1 MNHQSFL
8 FPLLLSAAAFAG
20 ITPNLE
26 LADTVYLPNGTKSA
40 GLSDNLLYTQ
50 VSDTAFAFNVG
61 AGHSKLFVTW
71 RTTPY
76 EAWANDI
83 TTSCGHSEIPLSDFK
98 LLASANSTTGFDGDW
113 DTVATIQGNPVSS
126 RGALVNFTG
135 KTWLRFSIA
144 KSTAVYDA
152 RVFDASN
159 GTEDTWFFLGTSITQ
174 MAFNGNAPDTLFAQH
189 VTALVPTNTPAVV
202 FGGVGCVNSTEI
214 VSHISTYMAYA
225 GNVHFWAIEMG
236 TNDVWGG
243 GDWNL
248 ATYISNMQTIIDSAK
263 GRGITPVI
271 ARIPA
276 TDSALTGWQVN
287 AKVLTSLDS
296 LIEANDLPSGP
307 DLFNWFKEH
316 PEEHNTDGVHP
327 NAAGSASIQRLWAQA
342 VVPFYKSTSS
352 GIVSHRVPAAN
363 FSVTVRGN
371 IVELTGLP
379 GGNVTASLF
388 SLVGQEQEAHSLH
401 GASGMFES
409 RLPHGTY
416 ILQIKSYAGIR
427 RASVRL

>member
-1 MNHQSFL
+1 MNQQSFL
-8 FPLLLSAAAFAG
+8 FPFLFSAAAFAG

-26 LADTVYLPNGTKSA
+26 LADTVYLPNGAKSA

-71 RTTPY
+71 QTTPY

-83 TTSCGHSEIPLSDFK
+83 TISCGHSEIPLSDFK

-276 TDSALTGWQVN
+276 TDSAVAGWQVN

-327 NAAGSASIQRLWAQA
+327 NEAGAASIQRLWAQA
-342 VVPFYKSTSS
+342 VVPLYSDSSS
-352 GIVSHRVPAAN
+352 GIISHRKLTASFLVA
-363 FSVTVRGN
+363 VRGN
-371 IVELTGLP
+371 RVELTGLP

-388 SLVGQEQEAHSLH
+388 SFVGQKLETHSLH
-401 GASGMFES
+401 GTFGMFES

>member
-1 MNHQSFL
+1 MNRLSLL
-8 FPLLLSAAAFAG
+8 FPLLLSAAASAG
-20 ITPNLE
+20 IIPNLE
-26 LADTVYLPNGTKSA
+26 LADTVYLPGGAKSTA
-40 GLSDNLLYTQ
+40 LSDNPLYTQ
-50 VSDTAFAFNVG
+50 VSDTTFAFNVG
-61 AGHSKLFVTW
+61 TGHSKLFVTW

-83 TTSCGHSEIPLSDFK
+83 TTNGGHSEIPLSDFK

-113 DTVATIQGNPVSS
+113 DTVAVIQGNPVSS
-126 RGALVNFTG
+126 RGVLVDFTG

-152 RVFDASN
+152 RVFDASK
-159 GTEDTWFFLGTSITQ
+159 GAEDTWFFLGTSITQ

-202 FGGVGCVNSTEI
+202 FGGVGGVNSTEV
-214 VSHISTYMAYA
+214 VSHLSSYTAYA

-243 GDWNL
+243 GDWNI

-263 GRGITPVI
+263 ARGITPVI

-276 TDSALTGWQVN
+276 TDSAAAGWQVN
-287 AKVLTSLDS
+287 AKALVSLDS
-296 LIEANDLPSGP
+296 LIEANGLPSGP

-327 NAAGSASIQRLWAQA
+327 NAAGAASIQRLWAQA
-342 VVPFYKSTSS
+342 VVPLYKDSSS
-352 GIVSHRVPAAN
+352 GIVSHRTPAAAL
-363 FSVTVRGN
+363 SVAVRGN

-379 GGNVTASLF
+379 GGSMTVSLF
-388 SLVGQEQEAHSLH
+388 SPVGQELETHSLH
-401 GASGMFES
+401 GTFGMFES
-409 RLPHGTY
+409 RLPHGFY
-416 ILQIKSYAGIR
+416 VLQIKSYAGIR
-427 RASVRL
+427 RVSVRL